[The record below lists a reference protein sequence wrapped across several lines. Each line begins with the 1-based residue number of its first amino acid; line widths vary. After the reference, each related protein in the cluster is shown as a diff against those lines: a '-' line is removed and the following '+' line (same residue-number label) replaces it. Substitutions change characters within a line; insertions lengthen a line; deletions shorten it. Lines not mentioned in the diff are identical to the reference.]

1 MQIDAHI
8 ASQYVVTCQQ
18 LIDQILVVR

>member
-1 MQIDAHI
+1 MQLDAHI
-8 ASQYVVTCQQ
+8 ASQYVVSCQQ